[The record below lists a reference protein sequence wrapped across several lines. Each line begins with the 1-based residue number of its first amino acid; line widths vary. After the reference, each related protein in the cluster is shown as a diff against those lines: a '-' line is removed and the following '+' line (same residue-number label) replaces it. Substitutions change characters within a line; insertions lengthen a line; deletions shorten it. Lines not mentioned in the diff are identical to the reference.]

1 MLGWFV
7 SNSSP
12 RQSLGSFS
20 AGLGCGSKTAMTTD
34 SNVLAVSAGLRAA
47 LGYYRLVAEIGRGG
61 MANVFLA
68 LFPNGDGT
76 SRPVVLKHLQAE
88 LAQEDE
94 FRAMF
99 ENEALLA
106 TRFHH
111 KNVVDTYDIYSDRD
125 LCVIVMEFLH
135 GQTLSRIRQ
144 RARQGTQV
152 PFSIQLRAL
161 AEVLAGL
168 HYVHEFTDENGT
180 PLGIVHRDVTP
191 SNVFVTYDGQVKVVD
206 FGIAK
211 ATIRQT
217 ETRMGVLKG
226 KLAYMSPEAVRG
238 ERIDRRSDI
247 FSVGVMLWEAATGRR
262 LWLDH
267 DDVAV
272 YRRLVTGDL
281 PIQAPGAEG
290 TSVDMLH
297 IAERALAVEPSRR
310 YETAEEMRQD
320 LEELLVRL
328 GKTTHLAG
336 LAGYMEAFFS
346 VEREKFQ
353 AIVDEALAR
362 IPPRP
367 IPESRLFRNEVSAS
381 YPGVNPIEPTTPTTS
396 PPSSGGTFRTATTA
410 YDIVDDESETPNFR
424 PGLHRGFGV
433 AFVAAAAALG
443 VAYAAHMPIDAPASA
458 SRTPLT
464 AEPAAA
470 HGEAPS
476 SVNSPTPEPLPT
488 PQAPPVTPEAAPA
501 LPAPAHGTISAF
513 FVARPAHARLFLDGV
528 ALDGNPAGIRRQ
540 PDDKRHLLR
549 IEAPGYATLVRTLDL
564 DRDVAK
570 EFELAPATATGAHDE
585 VPKPRPAKR
594 GRDDPWGI

>member
-1 MLGWFV
+1 
-7 SNSSP
+7 
-12 RQSLGSFS
+12 
-20 AGLGCGSKTAMTTD
+20 MTTD

-76 SRPVVLKHLQAE
+76 SRQVVLKQLQAE

-94 FRAMF
+94 FRTMF
-99 ENEALLA
+99 ENEARLA
-106 TRFHH
+106 TRFRH

-125 LCVIVMEFLH
+125 LCVLVMEFLH

-144 RARQGTQV
+144 RAKQGSQV
-152 PFSIQLRAL
+152 PFSIQLRVL

-168 HYVHEFTDENGT
+168 HYVHEFTDELGT

-211 ATIRQT
+211 ATIRRA

-262 LWLDH
+262 LWQEH
-267 DDVAV
+267 DEVAM
-272 YRRLVTGDL
+272 YRRLTTGDL
-281 PIQAPGAEG
+281 PIQAPDAQG
-290 TSVDMLH
+290 TSKDMLR
-297 IAERALAVEPSRR
+297 IAERALAVEPFQR
-310 YETAEEMRQD
+310 YATAEEMRQELED
-320 LEELLVRL
+320 LLGRL
-328 GKTTHLAG
+328 GKTTRVAG

-362 IPPRP
+362 FPSRS
-367 IPESRLFRNEVSAS
+367 IPESRLLRNEVSAS
-381 YPGVNPIEPTTPTTS
+381 YPGVDTADPPTPIASPTT
-396 PPSSGGTFRTATTA
+396 SGGTFRTATTS
-410 YDIVDDESETPNFR
+410 YDITDDENATPDFR
-424 PGLHRGFGV
+424 PGRRRAWGV

-458 SRTPLT
+458 GGAAVAAMPTATDREATTSVHHAAPQPPLAPQTP
-464 AEPAAA
+464 
-470 HGEAPS
+470 S
-476 SVNSPTPEPLPT
+476 
-488 PQAPPVTPEAAPA
+488 VTPESAPA
-501 LPAPAHGTISAF
+501 VQAPARATISAF
-513 FVARPAHARLFLDGV
+513 FVARPAHSRLFLDGV
-528 ALDGNPAGIRRQ
+528 PLEGNPASIRRL

-549 IEAPGYATLVRTLDL
+549 IEAQGYATLVRPLDL

-570 EFELAPATATGAHDE
+570 EFELAPSAGLRDE

-594 GRDDPWGI
+594 ASGRDDPWGI